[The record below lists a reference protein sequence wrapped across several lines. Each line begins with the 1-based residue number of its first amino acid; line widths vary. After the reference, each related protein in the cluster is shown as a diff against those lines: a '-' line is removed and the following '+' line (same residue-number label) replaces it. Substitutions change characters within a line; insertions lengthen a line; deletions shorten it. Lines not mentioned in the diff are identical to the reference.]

1 MAKKRRRRVSS
12 GNRLGMAGI
21 AVVVLT
27 LLTVL
32 LVQSH
37 RLELKNTAYASQVE
51 ELEGQIAEEEARAQ
65 ELEKLPEY
73 TQSQEYIE
81 KVAREKF
88 GLVYPDEV
96 IFKTEE

>member
-1 MAKKRRRRVSS
+1 MAKRQKRRASR
-12 GNRLGMAGI
+12 GNRIGMAGI

-27 LLTVL
+27 LLAVL

-37 RLELKNTAYASQVE
+37 RLENKNTAYAGQVT
-51 ELEGQIAEEEARAQ
+51 ELEQQIAEQEARAE

-73 TQSQEYIE
+73 TQSQE
-81 KVAREKF
+81 KMAREKF

-96 IFKTEE
+96 IFRAEE